1 MPPKV
6 VARMHLYT
14 DTSNVDN
21 FSAEEEAAGNNA
33 QQEQSDGEQE
43 AQEEEEED
51 EEDYGND
58 SQVIKFKT
66 FNYSVSNASSVQDE
80 EEEKLSHQ

>member
-1 MPPKV
+1 MPQKV

-14 DTSNVDN
+14 DTSNVDD
-21 FSAEEEAAGNNA
+21 FSAEEEAAEDA
-33 QQEQSDGEQE
+33 KEEQSDREQE
-43 AQEEEEED
+43 AQEEEE

-66 FNYSVSNASSVQDE
+66 FNYSVSNASSVQEE
-80 EEEKLSHQ
+80 EEEKLSH